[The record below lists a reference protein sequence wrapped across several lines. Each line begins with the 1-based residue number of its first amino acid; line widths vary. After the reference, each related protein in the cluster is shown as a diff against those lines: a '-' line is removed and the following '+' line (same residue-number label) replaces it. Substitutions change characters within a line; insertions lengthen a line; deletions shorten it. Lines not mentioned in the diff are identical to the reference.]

1 MTISRTRLLTA
12 AAATTLSVLL
22 TSPSSAQVARFD
34 HDLSLGNQAVSEVRY
49 YRGAGYRG
57 GYRRYGYRYG
67 YRRYGYRGY
76 GYRGAAVAAGA
87 AAIGAG
93 VAGAAIGAGVVGAT
107 AAGAVVGAPG
117 LSYGGTQVTDADA
130 YACRSRF
137 SNWDPGTRLGLGT
150 DGIWYFCPSYGGTYA
165 AAQAAR

>member
-1 MTISRTRLLTA
+1 MFT
-12 AAATTLSVLL
+12 VLL
-22 TSPSSAQVARFD
+22 TSPGSAQVARFD

-49 YRGAGYRG
+49 YRGYGYRG
-57 GYRRYGYRYG
+57 G

-76 GYRGAAVAAGA
+76 GYRGYGYRGYGYRAAAVGAGA

-93 VAGAAIGAGVVGAT
+93 VAGAAIGAGVAGLATGAT
-107 AAGAVVGAPG
+107 VAGGVVAQGAPG
-117 LSYGGTQVTDADA
+117 FGYGGTQVTEAYA

-137 SNWDPGTRLGLGT
+137 SNWDPATRLGLGT

-165 AAQAAR
+165 AAQAAQ